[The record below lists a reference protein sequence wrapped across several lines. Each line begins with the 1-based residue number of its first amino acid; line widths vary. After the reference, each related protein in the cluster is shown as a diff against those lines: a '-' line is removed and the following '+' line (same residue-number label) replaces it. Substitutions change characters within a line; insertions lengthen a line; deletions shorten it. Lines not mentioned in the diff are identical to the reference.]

1 MPAGP
6 SFGVHATMTLPAKL
20 QLAAFAAFVILG
32 SATLAHAAEPLT
44 VYTDHSQI
52 ISINRAPGT
61 IVVGNPSIAD
71 VTVQGNQIFLHG
83 RVYGKTNVI
92 VLDEAGGQIAE
103 YDVNVVRGDE
113 YDVGLFMGGGVMG
126 STRQSFTCKGDCE
139 ATFQIGDSL
148 DYYKLINEQQNNKMG
163 IAQGQ
168 KPGESKSGDG
178 APAQ

>member
-1 MPAGP
+1 
-6 SFGVHATMTLPAKL
+6 MTLSAKL
-20 QLAAFAAFVILG
+20 QSAALAVLVILG
-32 SATLAHAAEPLT
+32 SAMFAHSAEPLT
-44 VYTDHSQI
+44 VYADHSQI
-52 ISINRAPGT
+52 VNVNRAPGT

-71 VTVQGNQIFLHG
+71 VTVQGNQLFVHG

-92 VLDEAGGQIAE
+92 VLDEAGKQIAE
-103 YDVNVVRGDE
+103 YDVNVLRGDE

-148 DYYKLINEQQNNKMG
+148 DYYKLINEQQNNKIG

-168 KPGESKSGDG
+168 KPGESKPGDG